1 MAEKEPKKAD
11 KKDDQEFERLS
22 DEEKIE
28 SLIESL
34 EKETSKKEKKPT
46 PKKEPLKPKEPVP
59 SKRTQFKNRM
69 IMIKFGGAYHPN
81 FYLNLVI
88 TYWVNLVLVVGLLN
102 VFNLGRFP
110 DQIWIPMVFV
120 LMYTGFEFLF
130 REWMVQRFS
139 QWVLL
144 SFGLIF
150 FVGYSTLFF
159 IIDALFFTNVQIF
172 NSEIELVAF
181 TGLFMIARYLIS
193 WVIKKGLDWRR

>member
-1 MAEKEPKKAD
+1 
-11 KKDDQEFERLS
+11 
-22 DEEKIE
+22 
-28 SLIESL
+28 
-34 EKETSKKEKKPT
+34 
-46 PKKEPLKPKEPVP
+46 
-59 SKRTQFKNRM
+59 M
-69 IMIKFGGAYHPN
+69 IMIKFGGAYHAN

-88 TYWVNLVLVVGLLN
+88 AYWVNLVLVVGILDI
-102 VFNLGRFP
+102 FNLGRFP

>member
-1 MAEKEPKKAD
+1 MAEKDPKKEQQ
-11 KKDDQEFERLS
+11 KDDQEFERLS

-28 SLIESL
+28 SLIASL
-34 EKETSKKEKKPT
+34 EKETPKKEKKPT
-46 PKKEPLKPKEPVP
+46 PKKETPKPDEKGP
-59 SKRTQFKNRM
+59 SKRSKLKNRM
-69 IMIKFGGAYHPN
+69 IMIKFGGAYHAN

-88 TYWVNLVLVVGLLN
+88 AYWVNLVLVVGILDI
-102 VFNLGRFP
+102 FNLGRFP